1 MKRWFWLLAACF
13 PLHLWADIP
22 SNFDVL
28 IGVYERY
35 IQHLL
40 HHSPVQRCDSVSIE
54 FTPHAAAPILR
65 NRFIHLAHPIL
76 PIATFRAR
84 CHLSFSI
91 EHFEVVYYPHP
102 RDEDSLLCL
111 FRWKIFPV
119 LTINGR
125 TIPLAPLDT
134 TTTLV
139 SARKDIPLREQP
151 SYPFTTAAL
160 PANAG
165 NSFWNQIGVPLLFL
179 TSSALAVILFFTL
192 RSQ

>member
-28 IGVYERY
+28 MDVYERY

-40 HHSPVQRCDSVSIE
+40 HHPLIQQCDSLSIE
-54 FTPHAAAPILR
+54 FTPHAAVPILR

-76 PIATFRAR
+76 SIAASRTR
-84 CHLSFSI
+84 CHLSFSL
-91 EHFEVVYYPHP
+91 EYFEVTYYPHP
-102 RDEDSLLCL
+102 RDKDSLLCL

-119 LTINGR
+119 LVSNGK
-125 TIPLAPLDT
+125 TIPLPPLDT
-134 TTTLV
+134 TATLS
-139 SARKDIPLREQP
+139 SARKDIPFRERP
-151 SYPFTTAAL
+151 SYPFTTAVL
-160 PANAG
+160 PTDAG
-165 NSFWNQIGVPLLFL
+165 NSFWDQIGIPLLFL
-179 TSSALAVILFFTL
+179 TSSVLAVILFFTL